1 MLQQSKQKLVLAQS
15 SQSTQ
20 SEQSTQSAQS
30 TPSAPGTQPRQCTQT
45 SQCTLSTS
53 QTLTDRQAKLKS
65 ELNLSQQTP
74 DCEAEVAEQ
83 LENLL
88 LNFVDVFALDDSELG
103 RTSLVQHT
111 IDTGDHPPIKQQPR
125 RTPFIQRQ
133 SISKLIDDMQQRG
146 VVQPSASA
154 WASPIVI
161 VPKKDGT
168 SRFCVDFRRVNA
180 VTKKMFTLSLE

>member
-1 MLQQSKQKLVLAQS
+1 MLQQSKQKLALAQS

-20 SEQSTQSAQS
+20 CEQSTQSAQS
-30 TPSAPGTQPRQCTQT
+30 TPSAQGTQPRQCTQT
-45 SQCTLSTS
+45 SQCTL
-53 QTLTDRQAKLKS
+53 TLTDRQAKLKS

-111 IDTGDHPPIKQQPR
+111 IDTSDHPPSSHVALLTFSVSQTQ
-125 RTPFIQRQ
+125 
-133 SISKLIDDMQQRG
+133 
-146 VVQPSASA
+146 
-154 WASPIVI
+154 
-161 VPKKDGT
+161 
-168 SRFCVDFRRVNA
+168 N
-180 VTKKMFTLSLE
+180 